1 MIKRKIDGNRKINFP
16 IEMQRKLNIELD
28 SDLGINIY
36 DECFTIEK
44 FDKKSHKEKINILDY
59 NKILI
64 PVFVFLTL
72 VLNFGDTLYVRFRDN
87 MVIFGKTLDSLYDS
101 LAEEE
106 LRFDALIELACKS
119 FMDDSDGQKIL
130 LKTFIT
136 IVKNSTLEK
145 LSENFEISIDELEA
159 EKSIKDRAKL
169 IFAKELKRQGKELLI

>member
-44 FDKKSHKEKINILDY
+44 FDKKSHNKKINIVDY

-64 PVFVFLTL
+64 PVFIFLTL
-72 VLNFGDTLYVRFRDN
+72 GLNFGDTLYVRFRDG

-101 LAEEE
+101 LTAEE
-106 LRFDALIELACKS
+106 LRLDAIIELACKS
-119 FMDDSDGQKIL
+119 FMDDSDGQKFL
-130 LKTFIT
+130 LKPFIT
-136 IVKNSTLEK
+136 DRKSTRLNS
-145 LSENFEISIDELEA
+145 SH
-159 EKSIKDRAKL
+159 
-169 IFAKELKRQGKELLI
+169 